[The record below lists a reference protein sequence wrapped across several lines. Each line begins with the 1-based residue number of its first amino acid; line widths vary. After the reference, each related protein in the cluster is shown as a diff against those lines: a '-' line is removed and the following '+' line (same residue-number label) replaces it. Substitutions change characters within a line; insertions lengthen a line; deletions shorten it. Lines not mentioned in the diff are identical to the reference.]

1 MVVGEDDVRFGFNDA
16 ILGGILI
23 LKHTLPEINSSH
35 LKIGGWKM
43 NFLLGWPIFRGELF
57 VASMSLVNLWKLC
70 SGQFISMVLCLGITA
85 FTVTSV
91 KQIGCVGP
99 WAIGLGHFVAVKI
112 SWVCCHTPF
121 FLSECR
127 LGIHSK
133 IGDALEVH
141 ATQLNDLDVAHLRL
155 GLIGEIEGFF
165 CCLNVVFFMIFFPIY
180 PGSTGTVHRYIHHT
194 HVHIKVFFD
203 IQIFVI
209 YIYIHP
215 NTS

>member
-1 MVVGEDDVRFGFNDA
+1 MEALLRA
-16 ILGGILI
+16 IHLDGIVPGHHRI
-23 LKHTLPEINSSH
+23 YSDFCEKNWMCRT
-35 LKIGGWKM
+35 
-43 NFLLGWPIFRGELF
+43 
-57 VASMSLVNLWKLC
+57 
-70 SGQFISMVLCLGITA
+70 
-85 FTVTSV
+85 
-91 KQIGCVGP
+91 
-99 WAIGLGHFVAVKI
+99 LGHWTRPF
-112 SWVCCHTPF
+112 CCGQNFMGVLSHPF
-121 FLSECR
+121 FLNECR

-133 IGDALEVH
+133 IGHVLEVH

-209 YIYIHP
+209 YIHP